1 MNERILTFAVH
12 QTGNC
17 TAQTDKWSFAFPFP
31 TRLMGVK
38 HSGSNGSKTSTF
50 AVGGGAAIAATT
62 IANSGNPTYTAPTTE
77 PDYVAAGTAY
87 TLTFVANTAIDD
99 PMLIF
104 VFAIGEGGTYAVDPG
119 ERIVAIPIYQ
129 TGTMATAAYTLE
141 FPMPVKY
148 IGNYSCDSDAG
159 GDTITLAG
167 GAVDAATALSA
178 TQDTPVWN
186 APTTAPDFCAADT
199 IITVTLTGT
208 TSDDPFVL
216 LFFSLG
222 EGGTDWRGMTDRTQ
236 CVSLIQ
242 VTAATTG
249 AWVYEFPFPIVYR
262 GHKGCA
268 SGTSATTITLAGGV
282 VDAAAAI
289 GASADPIYSQPTTV
303 PDYCAAD
310 TAITITLTQ
319 SGTRGDD
326 PLVVSFFDI
335 GEGGIA

>member
-17 TAQTDKWSFAFPFP
+17 TAQTDTWSFAFPFP
-31 TRLMGVK
+31 TRLLGVK
-38 HSGSNGSKTSTF
+38 HSGSNSSKTSTF
-50 AVGGGAAIAATT
+50 AVGGGATIAATT
-62 IANSGNPTYTAPTTE
+62 IANGGDPGYTRPTTT
-77 PDYVAAGTAY
+77 PDYAAADTTY
-87 TLTFVANTAIDD
+87 TLTFAAGTAIDD

-104 VFAIGEGGTYAVDPG
+104 FFAIGDGGTYEVNPG
-119 ERIVAIPIYQ
+119 ENIVAIPFYQ

-141 FPMPVKY
+141 FPMPTKY
-148 IGNYSCDSDAG
+148 IGAYACDSNAG
-159 GDTITLAG
+159 ADTLTLAG
-167 GAVDAATALSA
+167 GAVQAATALCT
-178 TQDTPVWN
+178 TQDTPVWIP
-186 APTTAPDFCAADT
+186 PTTAPDFVAADT
-199 IITVTLTGT
+199 AITVTLTGT
-208 TSDDPFVL
+208 TSVDPFVL

-222 EGGTDWRGMTDRTQ
+222 QGGTYNGMIERTQ

-249 AWVYEFPFPIVYR
+249 GWVYEFPFPITYR

-268 SGTSATTITLAGGV
+268 SGTSTTTITLADGV
-282 VDAAAAI
+282 VDAAATI
-289 GASADPIYSQPTTV
+289 GASGDPIYSTPTTT

-319 SGTRGDD
+319 SATRGDD
-326 PLVVSFFDI
+326 PLVVSFYDI

>member
-17 TAQTDKWSFAFPFP
+17 TAQTDTWSFAFPFP

-38 HSGSNGSKTSTF
+38 HSGSNAAKTSTF

-62 IANSGNPTYTAPTTE
+62 IAASGNPTYTQPTTE
-77 PDYVAAGTAY
+77 PDYVDAGTAY
-87 TLTFVANTAIDD
+87 TLTFVAGTAIDD

-104 VFAIGEGGTYAVDPG
+104 FFEIGEGGTYGVELG

-141 FPMPVKY
+141 FPMPTKY
-148 IGNYSCDSDAG
+148 IGAYACDSNAG
-159 GDTITLAG
+159 ADTLTLAG
-167 GAVDAATALSA
+167 GAVQAATALA
-178 TQDTPVWN
+178 VTQDVPVWI

-199 IITVTLTGT
+199 LITVTLTGT
-208 TSDDPFVL
+208 TSVDPFVL

-222 EGGTDWRGMTDRTQ
+222 EGGADWRGMTERTQ

-242 VTAATTG
+242 VGDATTG
-249 AWVYEFPFPIVYR
+249 DWVYEFPYPITYR

-268 SGTSATTITLAGGV
+268 SATSATTITLAGGV

-319 SGTRGDD
+319 SATRGDD
-326 PLVVSFFDI
+326 PLVVSFYDI
-335 GEGGIA
+335 GEGGIV

>member
-31 TRLMGVK
+31 TRLLGVK

-50 AVGGGAAIAATT
+50 AVGGGAVISATT
-62 IANSGNPTYTAPTTE
+62 IANSGNPTYTEPDTE
-77 PDYVAAGTAY
+77 PDYAAADTTY

-104 VFAIGEGGTYAVDPG
+104 FFAIGEGGTYALELG
-119 ERIVAIPIYQ
+119 EHIVAIPFYQ
-129 TGTMATAAYTLE
+129 TGTLATAAYTLE

-148 IGNYSCDSDAG
+148 IGSYTCDSDAG
-159 GDTITLAG
+159 GDTLTLAG
-167 GAVDAATALSA
+167 GVVQAATDLAA
-178 TQDTPVWN
+178 TQDTPVFTG
-186 APTTAPDFCAADT
+186 PTTAPDFCPADT

-216 LFFSLG
+216 LFFVLG
-222 EGGTDWRGMTDRTQ
+222 EGGTDWRGMTERTQ
-236 CVSLIQ
+236 CVSLLQ

-249 AWVYEFPFPIVYR
+249 AWVYEFPFQINYR

-268 SGTSATTITLAGGV
+268 SGASATTITLAGGV

-289 GASADPIYSQPTTV
+289 GASADPIYSTPTVV
-303 PDYCAAD
+303 PDYCAID

-319 SGTRGDD
+319 TATRGDD

>member
-1 MNERILTFAVH
+1 MNERILTFAIH

-50 AVGGGAAIAATT
+50 AVGGGAVISATT
-62 IANSGNPTYTAPTTE
+62 IANSGNPTYTQPDTE
-77 PDYVAAGTAY
+77 PDYVDAGTAY
-87 TLTFVANTAIDD
+87 TLTFAAGTAIDD

-104 VFAIGEGGTYAVDPG
+104 FFEIGEGGAYAVEPG
-119 ERIVAIPIYQ
+119 ERVVAIPIYQ

-148 IGNYSCDSDAG
+148 IGTYACDSNAG
-159 GDTITLAG
+159 ADTLTLAG
-167 GAVDAATALSA
+167 GAVQAATALCT
-178 TQDTPVWN
+178 TQDTPAWIP
-186 APTTAPDFCAADT
+186 PTTAPDYCAEDT
-199 IITVTLTGT
+199 IITITLTGT
-208 TSDDPFVL
+208 TSVDPFVL
-216 LFFSLG
+216 LFFALG
-222 EGGTDWRGMTDRTQ
+222 EGGADWRGMTERTQ

-242 VTAATTG
+242 VGDATTG
-249 AWVYEFPFPIVYR
+249 AWVYEFPFPVVYR

-268 SGTSATTITLAGGV
+268 SGTSTTTITLAGGV

-289 GASADPIYSQPTTV
+289 GASADPVYSQPTTV
-303 PDYCAAD
+303 PDYCDAD

-319 SGTRGDD
+319 TATRGDD

-335 GEGGIA
+335 GEGGLV

>member
-1 MNERILTFAVH
+1 MNERILTLAVH

-38 HSGSNGSKTSTF
+38 HSGSNASKTSTF

-62 IANSGNPTYTAPTTE
+62 IAASGNPTYTQPTTE
-77 PDYVAAGTAY
+77 PDYVDAGTAY
-87 TLTFVANTAIDD
+87 TLTFVAGTAIDD
-99 PMLIF
+99 PMLVF
-104 VFAIGEGGTYAVDPG
+104 VFEVGEGGTYAVEPG

-129 TGTMATAAYTLE
+129 TGTQAAAAYTLE

-148 IGNYSCDSDAG
+148 IGNYSCDSNAG
-159 GDTITLAG
+159 GDTIAISG
-167 GAVDAATALSA
+167 GAVDAATALSV

-186 APTTAPDFCAADT
+186 APTTAPDYVAADT
-199 IITVTLTGT
+199 AIVATLAGT
-208 TSDDPFVL
+208 TSVDPFVL
-216 LFFSLG
+216 LFFALG
-222 EGGTDWRGMTDRTQ
+222 EGGTNWRGMTERTQ

-242 VTAATTG
+242 TGAATTG
-249 AWVYEFPFPIVYR
+249 GWVYEFPFSITYR

-268 SGTSATTITLAGGV
+268 SATSATTITLAGGV

-289 GASADPIYSQPTTV
+289 GASGDPIYSQPTSV
-303 PDYCAAD
+303 PDYCAED

-319 SGTRGDD
+319 SATRGDD

-335 GEGGIA
+335 GEGGIP

>member
-50 AVGGGAAIAATT
+50 AVGGGATIAATT
-62 IANSGNPTYTAPTTE
+62 IANSGNPTYTEPDTE
-77 PDYVAAGTAY
+77 PDYAAADTVY

-104 VFAIGEGGTYAVDPG
+104 FFAIGEGGDNALDMG
-119 ERIVAIPIYQ
+119 QNIVAIPFYQ

-148 IGNYSCDSDAG
+148 IGSYTCDSDAG
-159 GDTITLAG
+159 ADTLTLAG
-167 GAVDAATALSA
+167 GVDQAATTLAA
-178 TQDTPVWN
+178 TQDVPVWTQ
-186 APTTAPDFCAADT
+186 ADTLPDFVAPDT
-199 IITVTLTGT
+199 VITVTLTGT

-216 LFFSLG
+216 LFFALG
-222 EGGTDWRGMTDRTQ
+222 EGGSTWVGMTERTQ
-236 CVSLIQ
+236 CVSLQQ

-249 AWVYEFPFPIVYR
+249 AWVYEFPMPINYR

-289 GASADPIYSQPTTV
+289 GASAAPEYLTPTTV
-303 PDYCAAD
+303 PDYCAVD

-319 SGTRGDD
+319 TATRGDD
-326 PLVVSFFDI
+326 PLVVSFFDL
-335 GEGGIA
+335 GEGGVA

>member
-31 TRLMGVK
+31 TRLLGVK

-50 AVGGGAAIAATT
+50 AVGGGATIAATT
-62 IANSGNPTYTAPTTE
+62 IANSGDPGYTRPTTT
-77 PDYVAAGTAY
+77 PDYAAADTAY
-87 TLTFVANTAIDD
+87 TLTFAAGTAIDD
-99 PMLIF
+99 PMLVF
-104 VFAIGEGGTYAVDPG
+104 FFAIGDGGTYELNPG
-119 ERIVAIPIYQ
+119 ENIVAIPIYQ

-148 IGNYSCDSDAG
+148 IGAYTCDSNAG
-159 GDTITLAG
+159 ADTITLAG
-167 GAVDAATALSA
+167 GAVSAATALAA
-178 TQDTPVWN
+178 TQDVPVWL
-186 APTTAPDFCAADT
+186 APTTAPDYCAADT
-199 IITVTLTGT
+199 AITVTLTGT
-208 TSDDPFVL
+208 TSVDPFVL

-222 EGGTDWRGMTDRTQ
+222 EGGANWVGMTERTQ

-249 AWVYEFPFPIVYR
+249 GWVYEFPFPITYR

-268 SGTSATTITLAGGV
+268 SGTSTTTITLAGGV
-282 VDAAAAI
+282 VDAAATI
-289 GASADPIYSQPTTV
+289 GASGDPIYSTPTST

-319 SGTRGDD
+319 TATRGDD
-326 PLVVSFFDI
+326 PLVVSFYDI
-335 GEGGIA
+335 GEGGLA